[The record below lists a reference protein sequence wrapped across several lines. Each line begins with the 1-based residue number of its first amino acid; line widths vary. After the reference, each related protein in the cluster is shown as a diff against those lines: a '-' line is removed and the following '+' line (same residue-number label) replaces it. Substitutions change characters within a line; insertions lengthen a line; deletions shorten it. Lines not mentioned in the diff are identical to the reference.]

1 MMIGKRET
9 SMSVTDLQD
18 FHTVSDSIKRLAISI
33 DGHPCKSY
41 SAEEDDGLNNAPR
54 VIPTTMNTNKN
65 SAAVNADVI
74 VQDRGKQLPI
84 NKARVETTG
93 LPIKSIL
100 SNARS
105 NFAEKYE
112 LMSEIGRGGFS
123 TVYQC
128 RDRLSGI
135 VHAVKVQLI
144 LNISWSLS

>member
-1 MMIGKRET
+1 
-9 SMSVTDLQD
+9 MSVTDLQD

-33 DGHPCKSY
+33 DGHPSKSY
-41 SAEEDDGLNNAPR
+41 SSEEDVASNNATR
-54 VIPTTMNTNKN
+54 VIPTTVNTSVNN
-65 SAAVNADVI
+65 TAVNADVI
-74 VQDRGKQLPI
+74 VQDRGKPI
-84 NKARVETTG
+84 PVSKARVEATG

-105 NFAEKYE
+105 DFAEKYE

-135 VHAVKVQLI
+135 IHAVKVHFT
-144 LNISWSLS
+144 LNDSCLS

>member
-1 MMIGKRET
+1 MIGKRET

-33 DGHPCKSY
+33 DGHPSKSH
-41 SAEEDDGLNNAPR
+41 SAEEDVGLNNTPR
-54 VIPTTMNTNKN
+54 VTQTTMNTSINT
-65 SAAVNADVI
+65 AAVNADVI
-74 VQDRGKQLPI
+74 VQDSGKPI
-84 NKARVETTG
+84 PTSTARAEITG

-105 NFAEKYE
+105 DFAEKYE

-135 VHAVKVQLI
+135 VHAVKV
-144 LNISWSLS
+144 